1 MRAIPRHICKAMD
14 DEFYF
19 RKLSDNIE
27 DVRKEGVEVFEN
39 TPDRWNSYS
48 WGSTCL
54 EYFND
59 YQEVKPENRDR
70 DLEIEALDYSL
81 KLICSYLN
89 RAYHPQQ
96 LVKVQYGDRVLEQEG
111 YEEDNNESKEYVGC
125 DDWIKNFFFFM
136 VCKNLTGIN
145 LIRNVSR
152 DRLENS
158 YYTALDIEYLRIE
171 LYQSLLKGGEGFWE
185 AHEKCHQE
193 LMKAAK
199 KYDVGDA
206 RELLSTFAMELAC
219 YYAIMLN
226 NQSEFDSCLEEALET
241 HKTYFSDFDNRG
253 HSRDSGLI
261 SWPLLTVCSV
271 AHRHGLAINFQ
282 SDYIP
287 EWLYKAEFPELGPK
301 FMED

>member
-1 MRAIPRHICKAMD
+1 MKEILRHEYSYAD
-14 DEFYF
+14 QDEFTADLEK
-19 RKLSDNIE
+19 RIDKI
-27 DVRKEGVEVFEN
+27 KKKGVQHFEN
-39 TPDRWNSYS
+39 NPNELNPATWAYS
-48 WGSTCL
+48 SL
-54 EYFND
+54 NLFYD
-59 YQEVKPENRDR
+59 YQSLPQEERNRA
-70 DLEIEALDYSL
+70 LGIEILDYSL
-81 KLICSYLN
+81 KFLCSYLN

-96 LVKVQYGDRVLEQEG
+96 LVKVQYGNRVLEQEG
-111 YEEDNNESKEYVGC
+111 YEDAKDYLGA
-125 DDWIKNFFFFM
+125 DKWIKNFFFFM

-185 AHEKCHQE
+185 SHEKCHQD
-193 LMKAAK
+193 LLKAAK
-199 KYDVGDA
+199 KYDVEDA

-271 AHRHGLAINFQ
+271 ARRHGLAINFQ

>member
-1 MRAIPRHICKAMD
+1 MKEIIRHEYSYAD
-14 DEFYF
+14 QDEFTADLEK
-19 RKLSDNIE
+19 RIDKI
-27 DVRKEGVEVFEN
+27 KKKGVPHFEN
-39 TPDRWNSYS
+39 NPNELNPATWAYS
-48 WGSTCL
+48 SL
-54 EYFND
+54 NLFYD
-59 YQEVKPENRDR
+59 YQSLPQEERNRA
-70 DLEIEALDYSL
+70 LEIEILDYSL
-81 KLICSYLN
+81 KFLCSYLN

-111 YEEDNNESKEYVGC
+111 YEDAKDYLGA
-125 DDWIKNFFFFM
+125 DKWIKNFFFFM